1 MAKLK
6 KVENSWQAEYDADTM
21 ARYEEIMADARRRS
35 AAIKVAKKKAKDL
48 ESSADNM
55 RKVASRKK

>member
-21 ARYEEIMADARRRS
+21 ARYEEIMADTRRRN